1 MIMKKT
7 AAIAGLVLAVALTA
21 VGYDATTDGD
31 GKVALSI
38 DRAIEFALLNNLVQK
53 NNAAD
58 LQTKLLSVATTWN
71 YIVDAPSASV
81 SINKGLS
88 HSFSGDGGASASTEG
103 INIGINAGLTVS
115 AGSIFKIIQIANDYN
130 KGKLSYEQL
139 KLKFIIEIKRAYYNL
154 IVLEKQLELKELA
167 LTNAKILFDA
177 AEMKYDNG
185 VISEIDRLKSEYAY
199 KTLIPELNRLKNSYK
214 NSQNSFKQIIGIDI
228 AQKIEL
234 SSDIP
239 EFDGDIDQ
247 IIENFEIDNNAAV
260 RSLVY
265 DLNGAEYSRNNSI
278 ANIAPTFNLGYA
290 FSGSNDLQNADW
302 KLSNSLKLSI
312 SMGLDGLLPFSPAQT
327 NIINAQYN
335 INKIKNNIMN
345 QKQLVSLE
353 LSKTADNINELKN
366 SIKSYEMNIEIAD
379 KTYEMT
385 EKLYNSGR
393 YGYLEFKQ
401 AEEDKCDA
409 RLKLL
414 NTKYEFLSSLYDL
427 EYLIGR
433 EIIR

>member
-1 MIMKKT
+1 
-7 AAIAGLVLAVALTA
+7 
-21 VGYDATTDGD
+21 
-31 GKVALSI
+31 
-38 DRAIEFALLNNLVQK
+38 
-53 NNAAD
+53 
-58 LQTKLLSVATTWN
+58 
-71 YIVDAPSASV
+71 
-81 SINKGLS
+81 
-88 HSFSGDGGASASTEG
+88 
-103 INIGINAGLTVS
+103 
-115 AGSIFKIIQIANDYN
+115 
-130 KGKLSYEQL
+130 
-139 KLKFIIEIKRAYYNL
+139 
-154 IVLEKQLELKELA
+154 
-167 LTNAKILFDA
+167 
-177 AEMKYDNG
+177 
-185 VISEIDRLKSEYAY
+185 
-199 KTLIPELNRLKNSYK
+199 LNRLKNSYK

-247 IIENFEIDNNAAV
+247 IIENFEIDSNAAV

-401 AEEDKCDA
+401 AEEDKFDA